1 MRRGDAGLRGDGSGD
16 RARADAWPDAWLT
29 GWPGSLVQSAAGRL
43 SRWTERPY
51 ATLIIAA
58 TVALTLVDGVANR
71 GASHLMP
78 LTSVLIALLV
88 VETYWWPASSALAIV
103 VASVAVVMAPRV
115 VLPIPVW
122 ALWYVYGM
130 LAYRR
135 RHGALAAALLLGIVG
150 TAGGVMLGRYP
161 LWTVSSIVSLDGS
174 FVLAAIAGYAVAGRR
189 DVERARRL
197 AEENA
202 RIRRDVE
209 LGSRI
214 HDSVTQGL
222 TAIALT
228 GDRLR
233 GELAG
238 AGVDAGADAVG
249 SRTAAALHDVD
260 TIVNTARATLTQ
272 VRVVI
277 DALGN
282 AGDGTDGATAVGRGM
297 LVAPVAPVAA
307 VPDDPDTPAR
317 SRHDIGA
324 RRLGALRGMA
334 RDGDARLHALG
345 FEGRIAVDVEGDD
358 AAALRLARLSD
369 AAWSELAD
377 MLGQLVTNVMLHAAP
392 EAGAYAIETLLSA
405 DGVTVRQS
413 NGVLDGTGAAS
424 AASVPAS
431 ASTPNSASVPHSG
444 RGLALHRA
452 RLEALGGD
460 LRTSEEDGVWIL
472 VARIPWRAVEPIS
485 TGRRLR

>member
-16 RARADAWPDAWLT
+16 RAHADAWPDAWLT

-43 SRWTERPY
+43 SRWTDRPY

-78 LTSVLIALLV
+78 LTSVLIALFV

-135 RHGALAAALLLGIVG
+135 RHGTLAAVLLLGIVG
-150 TAGGVMLGRYP
+150 TAGGVALGRYP
-161 LWTVSSIVSLDGS
+161 LWTVSSIISLDGS
-174 FVLAAIAGYAVAGRR
+174 FVLAAIAGYALAERR

-197 AEENA
+197 AEENE

-238 AGVDAGADAVG
+238 AGTGAID
-249 SRTAAALHDVD
+249 SRAAAALHDVD
-260 TIVNTARATLTQ
+260 TIVDTAHATLTQ
-272 VRVVI
+272 VRTVI

-282 AGDGTDGATAVGRGM
+282 AGDGMDGATAAGRGM
-297 LVAPVAPVAA
+297 LVAPVAPAAA

-324 RRLGALRGMA
+324 RRLDALRGMA

-377 MLGQLVTNVMLHAAP
+377 LLGQLVTNVMLHAAP
-392 EAGAYAIETLLSA
+392 EAGAYAIETLLGA
-405 DGVTVRQS
+405 DGVTVRQF
-413 NGVLDGTGAAS
+413 NGVFDGTGAAS
-424 AASVPAS
+424 AASVP
-431 ASTPNSASVPHSG
+431 HSG
-444 RGLALHRA
+444 KGLALHRA

-460 LRTSEEDGVWIL
+460 LRTSGEDGVWIL